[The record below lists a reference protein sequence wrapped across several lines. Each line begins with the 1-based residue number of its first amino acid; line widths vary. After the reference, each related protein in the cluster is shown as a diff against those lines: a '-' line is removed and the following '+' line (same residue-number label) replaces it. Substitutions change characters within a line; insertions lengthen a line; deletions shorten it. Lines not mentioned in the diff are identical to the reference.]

1 MRKSSSY
8 LNITTFIFISGALCL
23 LYCFLFRPITF
34 EAQGD
39 SPAYI
44 NLARQIFNLPGAET
58 MDLSHRSPLYS
69 IILGLFILVFGEA
82 HYLVPLMVFQYFLV
96 FLSSIFIYKIF
107 RQLTGSQ
114 TIAFISGLGGL
125 LNLTTIFFGYMILS
139 ETLALFLF
147 TAAIWFLLKYHEDE
161 RAIYSA
167 AAGVTTGLLIL
178 TRYNLLGLPLVIA
191 VILTAALLLKKKNR
205 QVLKAIT
212 GLALFAGSAVLIL
225 NIWAYRNYVA
235 IGRYELLPK
244 HHIGQRWAVPSTI
257 SAGDVVSEEYKPV
270 LDIFLS
276 TREKLIEKSQ
286 GKPYRKSSL
295 LNYGFIKKV
304 NDYFRPPVSGYLLYR
319 DSEDELLRHFQ
330 LEKTPDGIR
339 LLNVKLKPFYS
350 EIASQNKGELRRL
363 RVYSFLYSFKHI
375 SPTLTGAERVNLN
388 RLPSF
393 ILQIYKV
400 SFIIMMLITYAL
412 TIAHIFY
419 ILRRKERIKPGLKWI
434 IIYAVIWYF
443 PVVNSYAIVLGDAN
457 RFRYPADMVIIGLF
471 TVFCAHYLRGI
482 LKSRNVHEGSQTP
495 G

>member
-1 MRKSSSY
+1 MRKSDSY
-8 LNITTFIFISGALCL
+8 LNIKTFIFISGALCL
-23 LYCFLFRPITF
+23 LYCLLFRPITF

-39 SPAYI
+39 SSAYI
-44 NLARQIFNLPGAET
+44 NLARQIYNLPGAET

-69 IILGLFILVFGEA
+69 IILGLFILVFGDA

-107 RQLTGSQ
+107 WQLTSNQ
-114 TIAFISGLGGL
+114 TIAFISGLGGI

-147 TAAIWFLLKYHEDE
+147 TAAIWFLLKYHDDE
-161 RAIYSA
+161 RSIYSA

-178 TRYNLLGLPLVIA
+178 TRYNLLGLPLVIM
-191 VILTAALLLKKKNR
+191 VILAAALFLKKKNF

-212 GLALFAGSAVLIL
+212 GLALFAGGAVLIL
-225 NIWAYRNYVA
+225 NIWAYRNYVT

-257 SAGDVVSEEYKPV
+257 STGDAVSDEYKPV

-276 TREKLIEKSQ
+276 TRGKLIEKSQ
-286 GKPYRKSSL
+286 GRPYRKSSL
-295 LNYGFIKKV
+295 LNYGFINRV

-319 DSEDELLRHFQ
+319 DSEDELLSHFQ

-375 SPTLTGAERVNLN
+375 SPTLPGSEPVNLN

-393 ILQIYKV
+393 ILQFYKV
-400 SFIIMMLITYAL
+400 SFIIMMLVTYAL

-443 PVVNSYAIVLGDAN
+443 PVVNFYAIVLGDAN
-457 RFRYPADMVIIGLF
+457 RFRYPADMLIIGLF
-471 TVFCAHYLRGI
+471 FALFYRTYEVLI
-482 LKSRNVHEGSQTP
+482 ISRERHFRHRTS
-495 G
+495 

>member
-1 MRKSSSY
+1 MRRSDRY
-8 LNITTFIFISGALCL
+8 LNIKTFTFVSGALCL

-44 NLARQIFNLPGAET
+44 NLAKQIFNLPGAGT

-69 IILGLFILVFGEA
+69 IILGIFMLVFGEA
-82 HYLVPLMVFQYFLV
+82 HYLVPLMVFQYLLV
-96 FLSSIFIYKIF
+96 FLSSLFIYKIF
-107 RQLTGSQ
+107 RQLTGNQ
-114 TIAFISGLGGL
+114 TIAFISGLVGI

-147 TAAIWFLLKYHEDE
+147 TATMWAILKYHDDE

-167 AAGVTTGLLIL
+167 AAGVITGLLIL

-191 VILTAALLLKKKNR
+191 VILPAALFLKKKNHE
-205 QVLKAIT
+205 VLKAIT
-212 GLALFAGSAVLIL
+212 GLALFAGGAGLIL
-225 NIWAYRNYVA
+225 NIWAYRNYVTV
-235 IGRYELLPK
+235 GRYELLPK

-270 LDIFLS
+270 LDIFLN
-276 TREKLIEKSQ
+276 TEVELTEKSQ

-295 LNYGFIKKV
+295 LNYGFIRKI

-319 DSEDELLRHFQ
+319 DSEDELLRHFH
-330 LEKTPDGIR
+330 LEKSPDGIR

-350 EIASQNKGELRRL
+350 EIAAQHKGELRKL
-363 RVYSFLYSFKHI
+363 KVYSFLYSFKHI
-375 SPTLTGAERVNLN
+375 SPTLPGSEPVNLN

-400 SFIIMMLITYAL
+400 AFIIIMLVTYAL
-412 TIAHIFY
+412 TIAHIVY
-419 ILRRKERIKPGLKWI
+419 ILRRKERIKPGMKWI
-434 IIYAVIWYF
+434 IIYGVIWYF
-443 PVVNSYAIVLGDAN
+443 PVVNCYASVLGDAN

-471 TVFCAHYLRGI
+471 TVYCAHFLKSI
-482 LKSRNVHEGSQTP
+482 LKSNNGYEGSQATE
-495 G
+495 

>member
-1 MRKSSSY
+1 MRRSDSY
-8 LNITTFIFISGALCL
+8 LNIKTFIFISGALCL

-44 NLARQIFNLPGAET
+44 ELAKQIFNLPGAGT

-96 FLSSIFIYKIF
+96 FLSSLFIYKIF
-107 RQLTGSQ
+107 RQLTGSP
-114 TIAFISGLGGL
+114 TISFISGLGGI
-125 LNLTTIFFGYMILS
+125 LNLTTIFFGFMILS

-147 TAAIWFLLKYHEDE
+147 TVTVWFLLKYLKDE

-167 AAGVTTGLLIL
+167 AAGIITGLLIL

-191 VILTAALLLKKKNR
+191 VILPAALFLKKKNR
-205 QVLKAIT
+205 EVLKVLT
-212 GLALFAGSAVLIL
+212 GLAFFAGGTVLIL
-225 NIWAYRNYVA
+225 NIWAYRNYVTV
-235 IGRYELLPK
+235 GRYELLPK

-270 LDIFLS
+270 LDIFLN
-276 TREKLIEKSQ
+276 TEEELIETSQ

-295 LNYGFIKKV
+295 LNYGLIRKI
-304 NDYFRPPVSGYLLYR
+304 NDYFRPPISGYLLYR

-330 LEKTPDGIR
+330 LAKSPEGIR

-350 EIASQNKGELRRL
+350 EIAAQNKGELRKL
-363 RVYSFLYSFKHI
+363 KVYSFLYSFKHI
-375 SPTLTGAERVNLN
+375 SPTLPGSEPVNLN

-393 ILQIYKV
+393 LLQVYKV
-400 SFIIMMLITYAL
+400 SFIIMMLVTYAL

-419 ILRRKERIKPGLKWI
+419 ILRRKERIKPGMKWI
-434 IIYAVIWYF
+434 IIYGVIWYF
-443 PVVNSYAIVLGDAN
+443 PVVNCYASVLGDAN
-457 RFRYPADMVIIGLF
+457 RFRYPADMLIIGLF
-471 TVFCAHYLRGI
+471 ATFCFYLFRYHYKCSGI
-482 LKSRNVHEGSQTP
+482 AQ
-495 G
+495 